1 MGAMTAI
8 RVSETI
14 AAAPA
19 QVWAQ
24 IHDIRTHVEWMDDA
38 VAIRFT
44 SSTRAGVGAA
54 FDCDT
59 KVGPFK
65 LTDRMEVTE
74 WDPPR
79 AMGIRHAGV
88 VTGSGRFL
96 LEPVDGGAATRFTW
110 DEELRFPVW
119 MGGKVGGAAGAP
131 LLCRVWQKNL
141 ANLKALVSSGHR
153 G

>member
-1 MGAMTAI
+1 MTAI

-14 AAAPA
+14 AASPA
-19 QVWAQ
+19 QVWSQ
-24 IHDIRTHVEWMDDA
+24 INRIGTHVEWMEDA

-44 SSTRAGVGAA
+44 STTQSGVGAT

-59 KVGPFK
+59 KVGPFR

-79 AMGIRHAGV
+79 AMGIRHVGV
-88 VTGSGRFL
+88 VAGSGRFL
-96 LEPVDGGAATRFTW
+96 LEPVDAGAATRFTW

-119 MGGKVGGAAGAP
+119 MGGEAGGRAASP
-131 LLCRVWQKNL
+131 LLRRVWRRNL
-141 ANLKALVSSGHR
+141 ANLKALVEHGV
-153 G
+153 GDGV